1 MVLTTVISAIS
12 KDYQVKHLLPKILL
26 MVDADHNHH
35 TRGFT
40 LVELIV
46 IMAIIAVLATITT
59 LSLPAWRDNI
69 TLRTTTRDLVSHMQF
84 AKIEAAK
91 RNATASIE
99 LTEGGGGVGK
109 FAVII
114 SGQTLREMTMPPKVT
129 LTPPTTPVTT
139 FQINNRGIPIGGG
152 GTVILTNG
160 TRTYNVVLSAA
171 GAVSLSGPL

>member
-109 FAVII
+109 CAVVM
-114 SGQTLREMTMPPKVT
+114 SGQTLREMTMPAKVS
-129 LTPPTTPVTT
+129 LTATPVTT
-139 FQINNRGIPIGGG
+139 FQINNRGIPVGGG
-152 GTVILTNG
+152 GTVTLTNG
-160 TRTYNVVLSAA
+160 DRTYNITLSAA
-171 GAVSLSGPL
+171 GAISMGGP